1 MQVHVSMVCTPLQV
15 LSGAGQVLGA
25 LDHTFKLELAWLTTN
40 AEQQLEMAVRKRIL
54 ACMPT
59 PTAAYTFHQ
68 TLQKLDDFNNS
79 KMGRMISRSSQA
91 EATTCRAVVEKL
103 RSGTYTPHAS
113 LTSAGGVYGQ
123 FYKLLECFCRAP
135 KDPQSSD
142 GGELVGKP
150 ALAANME
157 GLKEKL
163 LTKKRQPTLQ
173 EIDSLRPFTYL
184 MDAGQHK
191 VLAGWSREA
200 LAGLAKGASATTA
213 SINAPSSSD
222 GSGKAGTTA
231 KSSVLAFFG

>member
-1 MQVHVSMVCTPLQV
+1 MVCTPLQV

-59 PTAAYTFHQ
+59 LAAAYTFHQ
-68 TLQKLDDFNNS
+68 ALQKHGDFDNS

-103 RSGTYTPHAS
+103 RSGTYTPDAA
-113 LTSAGGVYGQ
+113 LANAGGVYGQ
-123 FYKLLECFCRAP
+123 FYKTLECFCRAP
-135 KDPQSSD
+135 KSSSTSD

-157 GLKEKL
+157 NLKEKL
-163 LTKKRQPTLQ
+163 LNKKVQPTLQ
-173 EIDSLRPFTYL
+173 EIDSLRPFIYL
-184 MDAGQHK
+184 MDDSQHK
-191 VLAGWSREA
+191 LLAGWSQEA
-200 LAGLAKGASATTA
+200 LAGLAKGASAGTA
-213 SINAPSSSD
+213 STTSRSK
-222 GSGKAGTTA
+222 GGGTGKAGITA
-231 KSSVLAFFG
+231 KPSVLAFFG